1 MLVKISRS
9 SWARAAF
16 VLPLLVSVTFT
27 AAATESDV
35 GKEQRWAEQVIDGL
49 LDGDEVWLDDGN
61 GHEFLGILTE
71 GDSDSGR
78 AVILMH
84 GIGVHPNWPDVIYP
98 LREALL
104 EADITSLSI
113 QMPILANE
121 ATAAEYAPLYPEVP
135 ARIDAA
141 IASLSVAGYRDIALV
156 AHSMGAS
163 MLTYYLSR
171 NPDSKVSSAV
181 LIGMQQ
187 GEAFPGNVRALETL
201 NLPVLDL
208 YGSEDLEPVLASAES
223 RKAAGRKGGGDN
235 YRQVRVDGANHF
247 FQGSESALQHQVLD
261 WLAQRWR

>member
-1 MLVKISRS
+1 MFCTIPNLFCPRILAVFML
-9 SWARAAF
+9 A
-16 VLPLLVSVTFT
+16 LLATA

-49 LDGDEVWLDDGN
+49 LDGDEAWLDDGN

-78 AVILMH
+78 AVILVH

-104 EADITSLSI
+104 EAEVTSLSI

-121 ATAAEYAPLYPEVP
+121 AEDTEYAPLFKEVP
-135 ARIDAA
+135 SRIDAA
-141 IASLSVAGYRDIALV
+141 IGYLSEAGYRDIALV

-163 MLTYYLSR
+163 MLSYYLSR
-171 NPDSKVSSAV
+171 NPDSKVGSAV
-181 LIGMQQ
+181 LIGMGQ
-187 GEAFPGNVRALETL
+187 GHAFPGNIKAMEQIG
-201 NLPVLDL
+201 LPLMDL
-208 YGSEDLEPVLASAES
+208 YGSEDLDSVLSSAEN
-223 RKAAGRKGGGDN
+223 RRTAGRKGGGDLF
-235 YRQVRVDGANHF
+235 RQVKVDGANHF
-247 FQGSESALQHQVLD
+247 FQGSESALRQQVLD